1 MRMIPDIP
9 HGTNSRAEKRVF
21 DRLRTVTFGDK
32 QDRYTAYHSL
42 NLTGHAY
49 KRWGEIDF
57 LICGPK
63 GLYAIEVKG
72 GRVSC
77 QNGVWHYTNIDDK
90 VFTSRE
96 GPFKQAESALHGLRD
111 NLNANLSEQVISQF
125 SFGFGVI
132 TPDCELNVSGTEWD
146 IHTIAGT
153 RAYKDLERWLE
164 KLFQYW
170 RGKDSKDRRP
180 DSDALKVVQHYL
192 RPNFEAVVPLQAQSL
207 DAEERIAQL
216 TEDQFEMVDVVT
228 ANRRVMC
235 SGGAGTG
242 KTFLALE
249 LARRWTANDMNVLLA
264 CRSPWLK
271 SFLEARFAMPRLT
284 ISTIAAIK
292 TELHRAGLDCF
303 DSLIVDEGQDMF
315 DMDSLDK
322 LDSTIDGG
330 LEGGCWC
337 FFHDINNQAGLLGRS
352 DQDAVDYLHSFE
364 PARVPLRTNCRNT
377 KIILDKVQ
385 SSLGA
390 DMGTRGAGQGP
401 RIREYQATSKE
412 DAAKLL
418 AVEISELVDLGMLA
432 SGNVTILSPLQIEA
446 SCVAELPAKIRNK
459 IASLDEYS
467 VKLFPDKKISFATIR
482 DFKGLENEA
491 IIVVDLPPP
500 DREVG
505 DLAAHYVAMS
515 RARSVLS
522 LIYQKQE

>member
-1 MRMIPDIP
+1 MRMVPDIP
-9 HGTNSRAEKRVF
+9 HGTNSQAEKRVF
-21 DRLRTVTFGDK
+21 DRLRNVKFGNT
-32 QDRYTAYHSL
+32 QDRYTVYHSL

-57 LICGPK
+57 LICGPN

-77 QNGVWHYTNIDDK
+77 EDGVWYYTNRDDK

-96 GPFKQAESALHGLRD
+96 GPFKQAESALHGLRN
-111 NLNANLSEQVISQF
+111 NLKANLPEQVISQF

-132 TPDCELNVSGTEWD
+132 CPDCELNVSGTEWD
-146 IHTIAGT
+146 SHTIAGT
-153 RAYKDLERWLE
+153 RGYKDLDRWLE

-170 RGKDSKDRRP
+170 RDKDRKDRRP
-180 DSDALKVVQHYL
+180 DRDALKAVQHYL
-192 RPNFEAVVPLQAQSL
+192 RPNFEAVVPLHAQSL
-207 DAEERIAQL
+207 DVEERIAQL
-216 TEDQFEMVDVVT
+216 TEDQLEMVDVVT

-242 KTFLALE
+242 KTFLAVE

-264 CRSPWLK
+264 CRSSWLK
-271 SFLEARFAMPRLT
+271 NFLEARFAIPKLT
-284 ISTIAAIK
+284 ISTIEAAE
-292 TELHRAGLDCF
+292 TERHRAGLDCF
-303 DSLIVDEGQDMF
+303 DALIVDEGQDMF

-322 LDSTIDGG
+322 LDSIVEGG
-330 LEGGCWC
+330 LESGCWC
-337 FFHDINNQAGLLGRS
+337 FFHDINNQAGLLGTS
-352 DQDAVDYLHSFE
+352 DQDAIDYLHSFE

-385 SSLGA
+385 SALGA
-390 DMGTRGAGQGP
+390 DMGARGAGQGP
-401 RIREYQATSKE
+401 RIREHHATSNE
-412 DAAKLL
+412 DAAIHLMS
-418 AVEISELVDLGMLA
+418 EISELIDRGMIA
-432 SGNVTILSPLQIEA
+432 PGNVTILSPVQIED
-446 SCVAELPAKIRNK
+446 SCVAKLPGKVRNK

-467 VKLFPDKKISFATIR
+467 VKSFPDRKINFAMIR

-491 IIVVDLPPP
+491 IVVVDLPPP
-500 DREVG
+500 DRELG
-505 DLAAHYVAMS
+505 NLAAHYVAMS